1 MSEARHRE
9 RSAQRAEGERSHHD
23 ETRELHAFQ
32 DGELS
37 PWRRWRIARRLSR
50 DARARRELASIAE
63 LGALL
68 REQADTLGEP
78 DLWES
83 IRARLPYAAKP
94 AAMSTPLPEPVGW
107 APAWLGAAL
116 ATAVVACVMATGW
129 LPGDAPS
136 VASVRWLDS
145 KGKPVMVL
153 RDDRKATI
161 IWVIQKPK
169 QTTEGARGAVA

>member
-1 MSEARHRE
+1 MSEARQRE
-9 RSAQRAEGERSHHD
+9 AQ
-23 ETRELHAFQ
+23 ELHAYQ
-32 DGELS
+32 DREL
-37 PWRRWRIARRLSR
+37 PLWRRFFVARRLAR
-50 DARARRELASIAE
+50 DARARRELASIAQ

-68 REQADTLGEP
+68 REQAANAREP

-83 IRARLPYAAKP
+83 IRARLPYVERP
-94 AAMSTPLPEPVGW
+94 AATNSVLPRQDAAPW

-116 ATAVVACVMATGW
+116 ATAVVAAVMATGL

-169 QTTEGARGAVA
+169 QTTEGAHGEVV